1 MSIKLTLLKSG
12 ETLISEMKE
21 LVAEESEQAHA
32 YLLEN
37 PHVVETREKSFL
49 TESEKKTGDFGID
62 VTLIPWIV
70 LSADKKV
77 TDEKIKALENF
88 WIKIGCKT
96 KIMPFEDHDYILSLT
111 SHLPHAVAYSIVKTA
126 INNENKFKILTKS
139 VKCWFLEL

>member
-21 LVAEESEQAHA
+21 LVAEKEQQAHA

-37 PHVVETREKSFL
+37 PHTVQTREKTFL
-49 TESEKKTGDFGID
+49 SEEEKKIGDFGID

-77 TDEKIKALENF
+77 IIPTDVVTTIVEPIASVRQMFIDKSEAFNIKEEEN
-88 WIKIGCKT
+88 
-96 KIMPFEDHDYILSLT
+96 D
-111 SHLPHAVAYSIVKTA
+111 
-126 INNENKFKILTKS
+126 
-139 VKCWFLEL
+139 

>member
-21 LVAEESEQAHA
+21 LVAEKQQQAHA

-37 PHVVETREKSFL
+37 PHIVQTREKTFL
-49 TESEKKTGDFGID
+49 SEEEKKTGDFGID

-77 TDEKIKALENF
+77 IIPTDVV
-88 WIKIGCKT
+88 T
-96 KIMPFEDHDYILSLT
+96 T
-111 SHLPHAVAYSIVKTA
+111 IVEPIA
-126 INNENKFKILTKS
+126 S
-139 VKCWFLEL
+139 VKQMFIDKSEAFSIKEELND

>member
-37 PHVVETREKSFL
+37 PHIVQTREKSFL
-49 TESEKKTGDFGID
+49 TEDEKKTGDFGID

-77 TDEKIKALENF
+77 IIPIDVVTTIVEPIASVKQMFIDKSKAFSIKEDEK
-88 WIKIGCKT
+88 
-96 KIMPFEDHDYILSLT
+96 
-111 SHLPHAVAYSIVKTA
+111 
-126 INNENKFKILTKS
+126 
-139 VKCWFLEL
+139 